1 MSGFTQAALSETALS
16 HRKLRL
22 LTNVFEICP
31 VSMNIL
37 MALNEKKINFE
48 KFNALYSIF
57 KVYGKC
63 LV

>member
-22 LTNVFEICP
+22 LTNVFEICL

-37 MALNEKKINFE
+37 MALNEKKIKFE
-48 KFNALYSIF
+48 KFNALY
-57 KVYGKC
+57 
-63 LV
+63 L